1 MGARGETAPMDAKE
15 KRVLVSLG
23 TVGAAIVLSAVASLG
38 SNVLVIRLDAIGSLL
53 ELAVLAVT
61 YAALRRARRAPCDD
75 YNFGLA
81 KLENLCGLLFAQVQ
95 IVYLGIFV
103 WLAVGRFLDPV
114 APQGAGWGAL
124 LYLYGIGVTGFM
136 MRWSGALY
144 RERPSPVAESL
155 WRGYQIK
162 FWANVS
168 TGLAVG
174 AAAAFPD
181 HPLIAYL
188 DPVNVL
194 ALCALRLRNVH
205 RILMSSGRDLL
216 DAAADEQARLV
227 ILRELA
233 RRFDSYDDFISYET
247 RRSPGATYV
256 TLHLGFAPGRTLEE
270 VFDTAH
276 ALRDGIAASIAGARV
291 SVVPHRAEEPGAGQ
305 PEAGELEV
313 VLPEKGD
320 RSAVALNAST

>member
-1 MGARGETAPMDAKE
+1 MDAKE
-15 KRVLVSLG
+15 KRVLVSIG
-23 TVGAAIVLSAVASLG
+23 TVTAAIILSAIASLG
-38 SNVLVIRLDAIGSLL
+38 SNVLVIRLDAVGSLI
-53 ELAVLAVT
+53 ELGVLAVT

-114 APQGAGWGAL
+114 PPQGAGWGTL

-168 TGLAVG
+168 TALAVS
-174 AAAAFPD
+174 AAAAFPEE
-181 HPLIAYL
+181 PLVGYL

-205 RILMSSGRDLL
+205 RILMASGRDLL

-233 RRFDSYDDFISYET
+233 RRFDDYDDFIGYET

-256 TLHLGFAPGRTLEE
+256 TIHLGFAPGRTLEE
-270 VFDTAH
+270 VFAAAE
-276 ALRDGIAASIAGARV
+276 ALRGGIAAGIAGARV
-291 SVVPHRAEEPGAGQ
+291 SVVPHPAEELG
-305 PEAGELEV
+305 V
-313 VLPEKGD
+313 VLPGEGE
-320 RSAVALNAST
+320 RSAAALNAST